1 MARVRLVNVEP
12 DKPGSFVGIARPRHR
27 RAETRPRW
35 PGLWPRL
42 RYPTVER
49 GILLWQDGR
58 VQVVESWDD
67 FYSFQDS
74 DDQIAGG
81 HVFETDDTSWQY
93 AVLAA
98 AGFTFEP
105 V

>member
-1 MARVRLVNVEP
+1 MLMRLVNVQP
-12 DKPGSFVGIARPRHR
+12 DLPGSFTGIPRGSHR
-27 RAETRPRW
+27 RPATRPRW

-42 RYPTVER
+42 KWPQVER

-58 VQVVESWDD
+58 VMVVESWDD
-67 FYSFQDS
+67 YALYHDA

-81 HVFETDDTSWQY
+81 YVFETEDTSWQY
-93 AVLAA
+93 TVLTG

>member
-1 MARVRLVNVEP
+1 MRVRLLNVQP
-12 DKPGSFVGIARPRHR
+12 DRPGSFVGLARPRHR
-27 RAETRPRW
+27 RAITRPWW

-42 RYPTVER
+42 KWPQIER

-58 VQVVESWDD
+58 VVVVESWDD
-67 FYSFQDS
+67 YALYQDA

-81 HVFETDDTSWQY
+81 HVFETDDTSWQH
-93 AVLAA
+93 AVLTA
-98 AGFTFEP
+98 AGYTFEP

>member
-1 MARVRLVNVEP
+1 MLMRLVNVEP
-12 DKPGSFVGIARPRHR
+12 DKPGSFIDVPRPGHR
-27 RAETRPRW
+27 RGVTTPRW

-42 RYPTVER
+42 RYPRTAR

-67 FYSFQDS
+67 YTLFNDA
-74 DDQIAGG
+74 DDQVAGG
-81 HVFETDDTSWQY
+81 YEFTTEDTSWQFT
-93 AVLAA
+93 VLTA

-105 V
+105 A